1 MMPVARSMR
10 RITTRVPLR
19 DLMIPA
25 TRRARIAGIAVA
37 LAAPLLAAGL
47 VEAEGVRRY
56 LTLPFLVTIL
66 LATAVGRLMA
76 GLLAVLVSSV
86 AIDYLFIGPGHGFGP
101 LKVEELIS
109 LLTFGVLALVIAEV
123 LAHARIARGVAD
135 AARASA
141 EESEV
146 RFELLAESSR
156 LLGSSL
162 DYDTTM
168 MRAVRLAAQQLG
180 DSAQLFLVDERGELV
195 PTASAGSDPDIEEM
209 ADQVSK
215 FYVPDLSNDRSYVAR
230 AFTSGERQIIGE
242 VSDEELRSYAHSDEE
257 LAALRQLRVRSGL
270 ALPLTVRGTVLGV
283 LALAN
288 SRTDRTYDEDDL
300 IFADE
305 LARRIARSV
314 ENARLFAERD
324 RIARTLQDSLLP
336 ATIPSPAGVEVAFRY
351 AAAGAMYDVGG
362 DFYDLFRGE
371 DESWVG
377 VVGDVCGKGPDAAA
391 VMGIARFTL
400 RAHALRESRPSALLT
415 GLNEALLA
423 QQASRFCTVACTRLR
438 RVNERFRVTSCV
450 GGHPRPLVIRGDG
463 STELIGRFGTL
474 LGIFD
479 DLTLTDVAVDL
490 QGGDALVLYTDGLEA
505 RDMDAEQGVLS
516 AVGEK
521 PVDSAEEL
529 ADRILAYRTG
539 RNLDPQDDLALLVLL
554 VNAP

>member
-1 MMPVARSMR
+1 MAPVARSMR
-10 RITTRVPLR
+10 QITNQVERR
-19 DLMIPA
+19 DLMVPA
-25 TRRARIAGIAVA
+25 TRRAWIAGIAVA
-37 LAAPLLAAGL
+37 VALPILAAIS
-47 VEAEGVRRY
+47 VEATGGRPY
-56 LTLPFLVTIL
+56 LTVPFLVAIL
-66 LATAVGRLMA
+66 LATAVGRLIA
-76 GLLAVLVSSV
+76 GLVAVFISS
-86 AIDYLFIGPGHGFGP
+86 ALIDYLFIGPGRAFGP
-101 LKVEELIS
+101 MRADELLS
-109 LLTFGVLALVIAEV
+109 LATFGVVALVIAEI
-123 LAHARIARGVAD
+123 LAYARIARRVAD
-135 AARASA
+135 DARERA
-141 EESEV
+141 EESEI
-146 RFELLAESSR
+146 RFGLLAEASR
-156 LLGSSL
+156 LLASSL

-168 MRAVRLAAQQLG
+168 SRAVRLAARHLG
-180 DSAQLFLVDERGELV
+180 DSAQLFLIDERGELV
-195 PTASAGSDPDIEEM
+195 PTTSAGSDPDNEDAVE
-209 ADQVSK
+209 QVSR

-230 AFTSGERQIIGE
+230 AFTTGERQIVGE

-257 LAALRQLRVRSGL
+257 LDTLRRLRVRSGL
-270 ALPLTVRGTVLGV
+270 ALPLSVRGTTFGV

-300 IFADE
+300 VFADE

-336 ATIPSPAGVEVAFRY
+336 SAIPSPPGIEVAFRY

-423 QQASRFCTVACTRLR
+423 QRASRFCTVACTRLR
-438 RVNERFRVTSCV
+438 RVNDHIRVTSCV
-450 GGHPRPLVIRGDG
+450 GGHPRPLVIRADG
-463 STELIGRFGTL
+463 TTELIGRFGTL
-474 LGIFD
+474 LGVFD
-479 DLTLTDVAVDL
+479 DLTLTDVAIDL
-490 QGGDALVLYTDGLEA
+490 QAGDALVLYTDGLEA
-505 RDMDAEQGVLS
+505 RDMDAEDGVLS

-539 RNLDPQDDLALLVLL
+539 KNADPQDDLAVLVLL
-554 VNAP
+554 VNAL